1 VGLWLD
7 LCVGGRCSIH
17 RLVVGGHCIARFD
30 QLSQFPRFHGSFGTP
45 SRRQNSR
52 RTWTLSAS
60 VEPTRSTPVR
70 SPGVTRSSLLAPNQL
85 QPSFDTPSRLVDA
98 ITSVLQPA
106 VSRAELERSPA
117 DLCSFSAASWIAQY
131 WNLSL
136 YGCSHAPGSG
146 KFRRVVSDG
155 LAVPILGLP
164 PWDGVSSAPSKF
176 SKSRSLTPAFLSRAK
191 SGPPGGC
198 CVCTCATQ

>member
-1 VGLWLD
+1 MEVSARQAAVRTRGAR
-7 LCVGGRCSIH
+7 GRF
-17 RLVVGGHCIARFD
+17 LL
-30 QLSQFPRFHGSFGTP
+30 QLSP
-45 SRRQNSR
+45 
-52 RTWTLSAS
+52 

-106 VSRAELERSPA
+106 VSRADLERSPA